1 MATPAPRTWAD
12 MDAIN
17 AARLNTEL
25 RDVALALLSPP
36 RCQAYAATT
45 VACASG
51 SSVLIPLDAEL
62 YDIDWGGAAG
72 SSHSTVTNVSRVV
85 IPYDGTWRI
94 RFFWQWP
101 SAPTAT
107 AMNLRLNAAGSASGG
122 SSLRTPPYSDR
133 GGEHHIERQF
143 SAGDYV
149 ELFGNQSSGAS
160 QNISVGA
167 HVTGIS
173 LQFIGS

>member
-36 RCQAYAATT
+36 RCQAYAGTT
-45 VACASG
+45 VACPSG
-51 SSVLIPLDAEL
+51 TATLVPLDAEL
-62 YDIDWGGAAG
+62 YDVDWGGGAG
-72 SSHSTVTNVSRVV
+72 SAHSTSTNPSRVYL
-85 IPYDGTWRI
+85 PYDGLWRI

-101 SAPTAT
+101 SAPTST
-107 AMNLRLNAAGSASGG
+107 AMNLRINAAGSPSGG
-122 SSLRTPPYSDR
+122 SSLRTPNYSDR
-133 GGEHHIERQF
+133 AGEHHVERIF

-149 ELFGNQSSGAS
+149 ELFANQGSGAS
-160 QNISVGA
+160 QNISIGA

-173 LQFIGS
+173 TQFLGT